1 MNQNFIIKQH
11 SNLPTLRMELINDGR
26 NDFKKFF
33 EMVQNCSITFSM
45 KNMDT
50 DVYKIS
56 NANAYIVPKSKD
68 SAIEQYLICYDWKSR
83 DTKEKGTFEG
93 TFTLT
98 FDGTLSSE
106 YDEYTKGALIKPIRE
121 KLIITKL

>member
-106 YDEYTKGALIKPIRE
+106 YDEYTKGELIMPIRE
-121 KLIITKL
+121 KLIITIL